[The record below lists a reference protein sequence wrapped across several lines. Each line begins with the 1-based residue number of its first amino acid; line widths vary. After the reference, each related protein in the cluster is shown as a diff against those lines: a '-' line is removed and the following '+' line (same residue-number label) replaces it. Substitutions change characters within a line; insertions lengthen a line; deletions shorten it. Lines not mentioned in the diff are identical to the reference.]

1 MNERRIFKAFKGG
14 ERERER
20 WVSLKRTRGQLA
32 VEKRSQRNVRPFT
45 LNELLD
51 PDDKNTLIDFVLCSV
66 RKLKAEEFS
75 LNVATVH
82 PSTIRREGER
92 GREGVLPR
100 WNNTRLSDA
109 YDHAFMRHNADCR
122 MKIE

>member
-14 ERERER
+14 RRRERE
-20 WVSLKRTRGQLA
+20 VGLVKTYARGQLA
-32 VEKRSQRNVRPFT
+32 VEKDLQRNVRPFT
-45 LNELLD
+45 LNESLD

-82 PSTIRREGER
+82 PPTIRRGEER
-92 GREGVLPR
+92 GREEY
-100 WNNTRLSDA
+100 NTRLSDA